1 MNSKE
6 MSRAFFILILFIVS
20 ILFFNLVKPYL
31 SAVLWAVIL
40 AVIFYPVKRRLCH
53 MINGRNN
60 IASLL
65 TVVLIC
71 VLVFVP
77 LAVVAS
83 SLVREFNTLYTDLQ
97 ANDTTFPTL
106 LADGVRI
113 LPDWAQQMLAENHL
127 DSATAIQ
134 EKISGVA
141 LKGSQYVA
149 GSIFLI
155 SRNTFSVV
163 IGFGIMLYLLFF
175 LLKDGSRL
183 VAVVLNAVPLSDKV
197 KQRLFRRFAAVA
209 RATVKGTV
217 VVAIVQGLLGGVA
230 FYFAGIGASI
240 LWGSLMAFLSL
251 VPAVGAALIW
261 VPAVIYLFTTGAI
274 IKAVLLTAFF
284 VVVVGLA
291 DNLLRP
297 LLVGKD
303 IRMPDWLILLS
314 TLGGLEVYGINGFV
328 VGPLIAALFV
338 TCWNT
343 FSAGP
348 GRTRALP
355 ENKENGA
362 SEPDDR

>member
-20 ILFFNLVKPYL
+20 ILFFNLIKPYL

-40 AVIFYPVKRRLCH
+40 AVIFYPIKRRLCH
-53 MINGRNN
+53 AMGGRAS

-71 VLVFVP
+71 LLVFAP
-77 LAVVAS
+77 LAVITS
-83 SLVREFNTLYTDLQ
+83 SLIKEFNTVYSDLQ
-97 ANDTTFPTL
+97 ANNTTLSVL
-106 LADGVRI
+106 LADVVRI
-113 LPDWAQQMLAENHL
+113 LPDWAQQMLAENQL

-134 EKISGVA
+134 EKISGAA

-163 IGFGIMLYLLFF
+163 VGFGIMLYLLFF
-175 LLKDGSRL
+175 LLKDGPRL
-183 VAVVLNAVPLSDKV
+183 VSMVLNALPLSDKV

-217 VVAIVQGLLGGVA
+217 VVAVVQGVLGGVA

-240 LWGSLMAFLSL
+240 LWGALMAFLSL
-251 VPAVGAALIW
+251 VPAVGTALIW

-274 IKAVLLTAFF
+274 VKAVLLTAFF
-284 VVVVGLA
+284 IVVVGLA

-303 IRMPDWLILLS
+303 IRMPDWLILLA

-348 GRTRALP
+348 GRTSLP
-355 ENKENGA
+355 LEKKE
-362 SEPDDR
+362 DDPS